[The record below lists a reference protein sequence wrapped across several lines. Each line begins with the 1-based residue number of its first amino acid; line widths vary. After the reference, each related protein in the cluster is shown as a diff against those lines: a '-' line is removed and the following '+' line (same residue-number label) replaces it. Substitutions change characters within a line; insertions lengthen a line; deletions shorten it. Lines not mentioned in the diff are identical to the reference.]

1 MIKKVVLTLYIFLMS
16 FGLIYAN
23 SEITQSK
30 KITNS
35 DFTIDTNKLFGDS
48 KIDDGTTTTKELA
61 NKTLGTII
69 QNLMIAMGTI
79 SLLIMTIGAGFMIFY
94 NGIDTTLSKGKSLFT
109 GGIIGL
115 LVALTSYYMV
125 AILRFVLYKG
135 N

>member
-16 FGLIYAN
+16 FWLIYAN

-35 DFTIDTNKLFGDS
+35 DFTIDTNKLFWDS
-48 KIDDGTTTTKELA
+48 KIDDWTTTTKELA
-61 NKTLGTII
+61 NKTLWTII
-69 QNLMIAMGTI
+69 QNLMIAMWTI
-79 SLLIMTIGAGFMIFY
+79 SLLIMTIWAWFMIFY
-94 NGIDTTLSKGKSLFT
+94 NWIDTTLSKWKSLFT
-109 GGIIGL
+109 WWIIGL

-125 AILRFVLYKG
+125 AILRFVLYKW